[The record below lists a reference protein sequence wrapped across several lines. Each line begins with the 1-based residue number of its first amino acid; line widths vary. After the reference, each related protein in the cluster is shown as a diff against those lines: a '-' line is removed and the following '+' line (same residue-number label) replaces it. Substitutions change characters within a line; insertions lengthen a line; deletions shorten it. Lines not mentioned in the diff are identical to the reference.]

1 MSLPDQDWRHLK
13 AVHSAALDRYCAR
26 ILDEATEVIGEQ
38 TVSPHERYV
47 RLFRLVQERND
58 TVAAAFDDLR
68 RSTAIQRL
76 AAMISL
82 NVVSD
87 AELNAFSLSTWESA
101 TTLADLWQANKKRQP
116 VSRPSR
122 TIP

>member
-1 MSLPDQDWRHLK
+1 MSLPEHDWRHLK
-13 AVHSAALDRYCAR
+13 SVHSAALDRYCAR
-26 ILDEATEVIGEQ
+26 ILDEATEVIRGADS
-38 TVSPHERYV
+38 SPHERYL

-58 TVAAAFDDLR
+58 SVAAAFDDLR

-87 AELNAFSLSTWESA
+87 AELSAFSLSTRESA